1 MPCRGPESDTFTRG
15 QMEREIDGAVDRV
28 RAEEN
33 NPKHHAMRYLESH
46 AEMLRIWLEVE
57 LDIKHDGSD
66 TAQLCALIRSVGE
79 EQFVNFLVKRVVDC
93 PEARMLLGWWEEHK
107 RIDAMEGR

>member
-15 QMEREIDGAVDRV
+15 DMEREIDGAVKRTRDEMGD
-28 RAEEN
+28 A
-33 NPKHHAMRYLESH
+33 KYQSMKYLESH

-57 LDIKHDGSD
+57 LDLKGDDSE
-66 TAQLCALIRSVGE
+66 TARLCALIRSVGE
-79 EQFVNFLVKRVVDC
+79 DYFLNFLAKRVIDC

-107 RIDAMEGR
+107 RIDVMEGR